1 MWNSMFAQVHNH
13 SRIKSFLQSIYLKG
27 SVHKLWIWQR
37 IFPLQF
43 RFDSIPIKPL
53 LPCGK
58 VIYLCS
64 VLVLRPVTN
73 TRLLT
78 FVMTQAESLHILPCL
93 LVLPCQHNTLL
104 AHSGAACS
112 AGFPSVGIQV
122 WSGKRGFELH
132 MPPGPSAVTA
142 TVSQSLLKMM
152 ILASVLLFPYCKD
165 QPCTGCLYKEKSWS
179 S

>member
-1 MWNSMFAQVHNH
+1 MIPFLETT
-13 SRIKSFLQSIYLKG
+13 IKT
-27 SVHKLWIWQR
+27 
-37 IFPLQF
+37 
-43 RFDSIPIKPL
+43 L
-53 LPCGK
+53 LTCGR
-58 VIYLCS
+58 VLYLCS

-78 FVMTQAESLHILPCL
+78 FVTTQAESLHILPCL

-122 WSGKRGFELH
+122 WGWKRGFELH
-132 MPPGPSAVTA
+132 MPPGTSAVTA
-142 TVSQSLLKMM
+142 TVSQPLLKIM

-165 QPCTGCLYKEKSWS
+165 QPCTGCLYKDKSCS
-179 S
+179 SWQEFWIQQRPGGLLLPEPPVSPLPFP